1 MKKKGKRKKKGRMVA
16 YQIHEVENGR
26 TPFRELAFENIS
38 ASSKSMKTQQF
49 QLPLRRKRRA
59 CILDTHDNNNN
70 IGLI

>member
-1 MKKKGKRKKKGRMVA
+1 MIA
-16 YQIHEVENGR
+16 YQINEVENGR

-49 QLPLRRKRRA
+49 QLPLRKRRA
-59 CILDTHDNNNN
+59 CILDTHNKNNNNN